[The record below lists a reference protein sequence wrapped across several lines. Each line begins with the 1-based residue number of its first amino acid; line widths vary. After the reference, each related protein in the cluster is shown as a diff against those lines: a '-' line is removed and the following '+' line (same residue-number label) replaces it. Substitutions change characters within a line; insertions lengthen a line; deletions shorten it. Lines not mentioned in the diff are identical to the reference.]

1 MIRTDS
7 EYRRALSRLSDETD
21 TLRRQRE
28 ALAEA
33 GLSSSEVDR
42 AMEPLFSFREQLQ
55 DEVDAYNQMRHG
67 DLGVISSLRGIGR
80 WLIGARIARG
90 LSQSD
95 LAEQLGIDASQVS
108 RDERNDYRGVSADRA
123 QRIMEAL
130 GVRFTAEADRL
141 IESDPEATSATA

>member
-7 EYRRALSRLSDETD
+7 EYRGALSRLSDETD

-33 GLSSSEVDR
+33 GLSASEVER
-42 AMEPLFSFREQLQ
+42 AMEPLLSFREQLQ

-95 LAEQLGIDASQVS
+95 LAEQLGVDASQVS

-141 IESDPEATSATA
+141 IESDPEATSAAA

>member
-1 MIRTDS
+1 MIRTDA
-7 EYRRALSRLSDETD
+7 EYRRALAQLSDEAD

-28 ALAEA
+28 ALAGA
-33 GLSSSEVDR
+33 GLSASEVDR
-42 AMEPLFSFREQLQ
+42 AMEPLLSFRAQLQ

-67 DLGVISSLRGIGR
+67 DLGVLSSLRGIGR

-90 LSQSD
+90 LSQAD
-95 LAEQLGIDASQVS
+95 LAEQLSVDPSQVS
-108 RDERNDYRGVSADRA
+108 RDERNDYRGVSVDRA

-141 IESDPEATSATA
+141 LEPDPEAASTSA